1 MKKKIYIITAIL
13 VILVFS
19 GFAFFSG
26 SNKSADNQRPT
37 VKVSKS
43 TIVDKVLAVGTIE
56 PLQEIQVKSKVSG
69 VVRKI
74 YNDDGSFVR
83 KGDPLIEIKP
93 DPTPTE
99 LAEATRNLA
108 VEENNFGTIAKEKER
123 QESMKSKGLI
133 SDKDFD
139 DVLQSYNAAKL
150 RLDGAKDRLAL
161 LKQGRV
167 SIQNEEFTSVVRA
180 EIDGYVLQKMVNI
193 GDPVVPS
200 TSYQPGMVLMSLA
213 DMNSLIFKGTV
224 DEINVG
230 KLKIGM
236 PVELKIGALPKEVI
250 KGKLSKISL
259 KATKKD
265 NATNFDVEIELQP
278 NQKIELRAGYSAN
291 ADIIINKKENV
302 LSIPERVITFSGDSS
317 FVMIP
322 DGQNE
327 KRIAI
332 KTGLS
337 DAINIEVI
345 DGLQDSSIVLEP
357 KMKTIE

>member
-1 MKKKIYIITAIL
+1 MKKYIYIIIGIIVL
-13 VILVFS
+13 GGI
-19 GFAFFSG
+19 GFLFM
-26 SNKSADNQRPT
+26 SNSKSSSDNQRPT
-37 VKVSKS
+37 VKASRS

-69 VVRKI
+69 VVSKI
-74 YNDDGSFVR
+74 YNDAGSYVR

-108 VEENNFGTIAKEKER
+108 AEENNFNTVSKEKER
-123 QESMKSKGLI
+123 QEAMKSKGLI
-133 SDKDFD
+133 SNKDYED
-139 DVLQSYNAAKL
+139 ILQQFNSAKL
-150 RLDGAKDRLAL
+150 KLEGAKDRMAL

-167 SIQNEEFTSVVRA
+167 SIQNVEFTSIVRA
-180 EIDGYVLQKMVNI
+180 EMDGYVLQKMVNI

-200 TSYQPGMVLMSLA
+200 TNFQPGMVLMTLA

-236 PVELKIGALPKEVI
+236 PVELKIGALPKDAV
-250 KGKLSKISL
+250 KGKLTKISL
-259 KATKKD
+259 KAIKKD
-265 NATNFDVEIELQP
+265 NATNFDVEIELLP
-278 NQKIELRAGYSAN
+278 NQKVQLRAGYSAN

-302 LSIPERVITFSGDSS
+302 LSLPERVITFSGDST
-317 FVMIP
+317 FVMLP
-322 DGQNE
+322 DGENE
-327 KRIAI
+327 KRVAV

-337 DAINIEVI
+337 DAINIEI
-345 DGLQDSSIVLEP
+345 IEGIQDSTAVLEP
-357 KMKTIE
+357 KMKMIE

>member
-1 MKKKIYIITAIL
+1 MKKYIYIGIAV
-13 VILVFS
+13 VILGGV
-19 GFAFFSG
+19 AFLFM
-26 SNKSADNQRPT
+26 SNSKSSNENKVAT
-37 VKVSKS
+37 VVVSRS

-69 VVRKI
+69 VVSKI
-74 YNDDGSFVR
+74 FNDAGSYVH

-99 LAEATRNLA
+99 LAEATRALA
-108 VEENNFGTIAKEKER
+108 AEENNFQNIAKEKDR
-123 QESMKSKGLI
+123 QESMKNKGLI
-133 SDKDFD
+133 SSKEYD
-139 DVLQSYNAAKL
+139 DVMQQYTAAKL
-150 RLDGAKDRLAL
+150 KLDGAKDRLAL

-167 SIQNEEFTSVVRA
+167 SIQNVEFTSIVRA
-180 EIDGYVLQKMVNI
+180 EIDGYVLQKKVNI

-200 TSYQPGMVLMSLA
+200 TAYQPGMELMSLA

-236 PVELKIGALPKEVI
+236 PVELKIGALPKDIV
-250 KGKLSKISL
+250 KGRLSKISL
-259 KATKKD
+259 KAEKKD
-265 NATNFDVEIELQP
+265 NSTNFDVEIELLP
-278 NQKIELRAGYSAN
+278 NQKIQLRAGYSAN

-302 LSIPERVITFSGDSS
+302 LSLPERVISFSGDSA

-322 DGQNE
+322 EGE
-327 KRIAI
+327 TKKKVSI

-337 DAINIEVI
+337 DAINIEI
-345 DGLQDSSIVLEP
+345 TEGLQDSAKVLEP
-357 KMKTIE
+357 EIKIIQ